1 MKYSFK
7 DFKRASK
14 KLMNYEN
21 KSKIGKLIF
30 NIKMPIKYLQLK
42 RLLKHSIIVK
52 GDDVNGKK
60 IKSL

>member
-21 KSKIGKLIF
+21 KSKIGKLIL
-30 NIKMPIKYLQLK
+30 NIKMPIKYLKLK

-52 GDDVNGKK
+52 GDE
-60 IKSL
+60 

>member
-14 KLMNYEN
+14 MLMGYKN
-21 KSKIGKLIF
+21 KSKIGKFIL
-30 NIKMPIKYLQLK
+30 NIKMPIKYLKLK

-52 GDDVNGKK
+52 GDE
-60 IKSL
+60 